1 MKIVHTADW
10 HLGKIVS
17 GQSLTE
23 DQAYQLQQLVEL
35 LKDEAADVLMIAGD
49 LYDRAIPPLEAVEL
63 LNETLAT
70 INLELK
76 IPIVAISGNHD
87 SSNRL
92 NFGSSWY
99 QKNDFYLTTQISQIF
114 KPVTIGDVQFWLIPF
129 FENLE
134 AAAYFEDST
143 IRTQEA
149 AMRRIIE
156 QIEPLMDRSKR
167 QIAMAHLFVTGAEP
181 SESERPLAMGGV
193 DAVSAKLFKAFDYT
207 ALGHLHRPHALGKI
221 TTDTLP
227 QGTVSYSGSLL
238 KYSFSEVKDQKSV
251 RIITVPQKGELQ
263 MREVPLHPQR
273 DMRLVKAEMAALLA
287 EPTAFGPVDDYL
299 QITLTDVGDV
309 YEPMRRL
316 KEVFPHLLH
325 LERAAQTAIHQQGQ
339 QFKDLK
345 QADILTLFSQFF
357 ETVEQQPLTDVDRE
371 FMQNVIDESRRGE

>member
-99 QKNDFYLTTQISQIF
+99 QKNGFYLTTQISQIF

-221 TTDTLP
+221 TTATLP

>member
-99 QKNDFYLTTQISQIF
+99 QKNGFYLTTQISQIF

-325 LERAAQTAIHQQGQ
+325 LERAAQTAIYQQGQ

>member
-99 QKNDFYLTTQISQIF
+99 QKNGFYLTTQISQIF
-114 KPVTIGDVQFWLIPF
+114 KPVTIGEVQFWLIPF

-149 AMRRIIE
+149 AIRRIVE

>member
-99 QKNDFYLTTQISQIF
+99 QKNGFYLTTQISQIF

-357 ETVEQQPLTDVDRE
+357 ETVEQQPITDVDRE

>member
-23 DQAYQLQQLVEL
+23 DQVYQLQQLVEL

-99 QKNDFYLTTQISQIF
+99 QKNGFYLTTQISQIF

-325 LERAAQTAIHQQGQ
+325 LERAAQTAIHQQG
-339 QFKDLK
+339 K
-345 QADILTLFSQFF
+345 S
-357 ETVEQQPLTDVDRE
+357 
-371 FMQNVIDESRRGE
+371 

>member
-99 QKNDFYLTTQISQIF
+99 QKNGFYLTTQISQIF

-156 QIEPLMDRSKR
+156 QIEPLMDRSKH

>member
-99 QKNDFYLTTQISQIF
+99 QKNGFYLTTQISQIF

-207 ALGHLHRPHALGKI
+207 ALGHLHRPHALVKI

>member
-251 RIITVPQKGELQ
+251 RIITIPQKGELQ

>member
-23 DQAYQLQQLVEL
+23 DQVYQLQQLVEL

-99 QKNDFYLTTQISQIF
+99 QKNGFYLTTQISQIF

>member
-99 QKNDFYLTTQISQIF
+99 QKNGFYLTTQISQIF

-357 ETVEQQPLTDVDRE
+357 ETVEQQPLIDVDRE

>member
-99 QKNDFYLTTQISQIF
+99 QKNGFYLTTQISQIF

>member
-99 QKNDFYLTTQISQIF
+99 QKNGFYLTTQISQIF

-149 AMRRIIE
+149 AMRQIIE

>member
-99 QKNDFYLTTQISQIF
+99 QKNGFYLTTQISQIF

-207 ALGHLHRPHALGKI
+207 ALGHLHRPHALVKI

-251 RIITVPQKGELQ
+251 RIITIPQKGELQ

>member
-99 QKNDFYLTTQISQIF
+99 QKNGFYLTTQISQIF

-207 ALGHLHRPHALGKI
+207 ALGHLHRPLALGKI

>member
-23 DQAYQLQQLVEL
+23 YQAYQLQQLVEL

-99 QKNDFYLTTQISQIF
+99 QKNGFYLTTQISQIF

>member
-99 QKNDFYLTTQISQIF
+99 QKNGFYLTTQISQIF

-263 MREVPLHPQR
+263 MREVSLHPQR

>member
-99 QKNDFYLTTQISQIF
+99 QKNGFYLTTQISQIF

-143 IRTQEA
+143 ILTQEA

>member
-99 QKNDFYLTTQISQIF
+99 QKNGFYLTTQISQIF

-221 TTDTLP
+221 TTETLP